1 VRPCPKRERPFVDS
15 MKPNNDMNA
24 PTASVSLSV
33 AAPASSTQSFTRHL
47 PTVARVL
54 LGLLFAVFGLNG
66 FLNFIPAPTT
76 PPPEGAMAFGIAL
89 MKTGYMMPL
98 IKGTEVLVG
107 VLLLLNRFVP
117 LALVVLAPVVVN
129 IVAFHAFLAPTGL
142 GMIAV
147 IVVLQLYLAWNY
159 RSTYRPLLTARAKV
173 G

>member
-1 VRPCPKRERPFVDS
+1 

-24 PTASVSLSV
+24 P
-33 AAPASSTQSFTRHL
+33 AAPASLSSVAAAASSTRSFTRHF
-47 PTVARVL
+47 PTVARVV
-54 LGLLFAVFGLNG
+54 LGLMFAVFGLNG

-76 PPPEGAMAFGIAL
+76 PPPEGAMAFAMAL

-98 IKGTEVLVG
+98 IKGTELLVG

-117 LALVVLAPVVVN
+117 LALVLLAPVLVN

-142 GMIAV
+142 GMMVV
-147 IVVLQLYLAWNY
+147 IVGLELYLAWTYRGAY
-159 RSTYRPLLTARAKV
+159 RSLLTARATT